1 MKSAGVYVYS
11 VSSLASRIILFE
23 RLSLLYI
30 VRNTEAPR
38 PGSIMSESLNMATS
52 LAHSA
57 RLKVTRVK
65 ALRTNGPYFA
75 GQYLRVHRSPGNVV
89 MVGFVVVVVVTTC
102 VRNAAL
108 GEDTDSVEFIH
119 SLSLLV
125 AFCVTLSCVWGF
137 DGKEEKDMV
146 LLLLLR
152 RGVTVRDALE
162 GTAVV
167 AGSLVVMA
175 VMIVLVLL
183 STSDVGAGGA
193 VVSVVRYGM
202 LVGGTAVTV
211 LGTRDASVIVAVSEL
226 CCSSLVCR
234 PALFKVDRDVDF
246 FGVSFCRPA

>member
-11 VSSLASRIILFE
+11 VSSLASRIILFV

-57 RLKVTRVK
+57 RLKVTRAK
-65 ALRTNGPYFA
+65 ALMTNGPYFA

-89 MVGFVVVVVVTTC
+89 VVGLVVVTTC

-108 GEDTDSVEFIH
+108 GEDDTDSVDFIH

-125 AFCVTLSCVWGF
+125 AFCVTLSCVWDSG
-137 DGKEEKDMV
+137 GKEEDDMV
-146 LLLLLR
+146 LLLLR

-162 GTAVV
+162 GTAVE
-167 AGSLVVMA
+167 AGSLVV
-175 VMIVLVLL
+175 IVLVLL
-183 STSDVGAGGA
+183 STSGVGAGGVGGGA

-211 LGTRDASVIVAVSEL
+211 LGDRGDASVIGAVSEL
-226 CCSSLVCR
+226 CSSLVCR
-234 PALFKVDRDVDF
+234 SALFKVDRDVDF
-246 FGVSFCRPA
+246 FGVSFCGPA